1 MRHAASLREAISR
14 RPSARTRWYALAA
27 LLILGG
33 LVLGIASST
42 GGDGKRRR
50 ADDLERHVAGRP
62 ASSRGPGSEVGSR
75 SSGNPIAGIPALR
88 GRPVSVSVDVS
99 HPGAAVPTEFLG
111 LSFEAVAI
119 PGIVGYAERGNL
131 ARLLHSL
138 GQGILRFGGV
148 SADTVA
154 WSPEGSRRGWATGRI
169 SQRDLAGLATLARET
184 GWGVLLTVNL
194 GHYEP
199 AAAAQEAATAHAL
212 LGAKLAG
219 IEIGNEPDRFL
230 LKGLRGASWS
240 FAAYAKEFQAYRMAI
255 ARAVPGIPIL
265 GPDASS
271 GERVL
276 PWLRASA
283 TLRPSAL
290 TDHYYPL
297 TSCGSTPTV
306 SELLS
311 PVVRQEESSM
321 LRSLGAIQL
330 SSGIPLEIDETNDI
344 SCKGQPGVS
353 NTFASALW
361 ATDYAAR
368 AMTMGFRTLDFH
380 DLISWSGSY
389 SPLVAAGSTLHP
401 NPEWYALLLAESLR
415 GARPLSANA
424 HGAPNLSASAFL
436 GPGGVIQLL
445 LVNFDPTSATPLLV
459 RPEVRVRGR
468 FAGGT
473 ILRLTAH
480 SPYATSGVTL
490 GGSEVGASG
499 AWAPR
504 LPLPRV
510 SENGGSLA
518 LAMPPSSAAL
528 VTLIPG

>member
-1 MRHAASLREAISR
+1 MRHAASFREAISR
-14 RPSARTRWYALAA
+14 RRSARSPWYALAA
-27 LLILGG
+27 LLILSG
-33 LVLGIASST
+33 LVLAIASST
-42 GGDGKRRR
+42 GGHGKGRRGH
-50 ADDLERHVAGRP
+50 DLERHVAGRR
-62 ASSRGPGSEVGSR
+62 ATSRGPGSEIGSR
-75 SSGNPIAGIPALR
+75 SLGQSIAGIPAPR
-88 GRPVSVSVDVS
+88 GRPVSVSIDVS
-99 HPGAAVPTEFLG
+99 HPGAAVPTDFLG

-119 PGIVGYAERGNL
+119 PGIVGYAEGGNL
-131 ARLLHSL
+131 ARLLRSL
-138 GQGILRFGGV
+138 GQGTLRFGGV

-154 WSPEGSRRGWATGRI
+154 WSPEGSRRAWATGTI

-184 GWGVLLTVNL
+184 GWRVLLTVNL

-199 AAAAQEAATAHAL
+199 AAAAQEAAAAHAL

-240 FAAYAKEFQAYRMAI
+240 FAAYAREFEAYRMAI
-255 ARAVPGIPIL
+255 ARAVPGVPIL

-271 GERVL
+271 GKRVL

-283 TLRPSAL
+283 TLRPVVL

-297 TSCGSTPTV
+297 TSCGSRPTV

-311 PVVRQEESSM
+311 PIVRQEEGSM
-321 LRSLGAIQL
+321 LNSLGAIQR
-330 SSGIPLEIDETNDI
+330 SSAIPLQIDETNDI

-361 ATDYAAR
+361 ATDYVAR
-368 AMTMGFRTLDFH
+368 AVAMGLGTLDFH
-380 DLISWSGSY
+380 DLISWPGSY
-389 SPLVAAGSTLHP
+389 SPLIATGSALHP
-401 NPEWYALLLAESLR
+401 NPEWYDLLLTQSLR
-415 GARPLSANA
+415 GTRPLSANV

-436 GPGGVIQLL
+436 GAGGVIQLL

-459 RPEVRVRGR
+459 RPEVRGR

-473 ILRLTAH
+473 ILRLTAR
-480 SPYATSGVTL
+480 SPYATSDVTL
-490 GGSEVGASG
+490 GGRGVSASG

-504 LPLPRV
+504 LPLPAV
-510 SENGGSLA
+510 SEKGGSLA

-528 VTLIPG
+528 ITLRPG